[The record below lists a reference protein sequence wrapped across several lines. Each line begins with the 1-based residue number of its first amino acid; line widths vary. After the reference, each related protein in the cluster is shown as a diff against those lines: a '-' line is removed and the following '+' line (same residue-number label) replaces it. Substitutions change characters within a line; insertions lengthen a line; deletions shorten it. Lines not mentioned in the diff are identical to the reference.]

1 MSVALILEFDGVSVE
16 QYHEVNGY
24 LGIDVRTSEG
34 DWPAGMV
41 SHTGA
46 LGDHDNVVVFEVWDS
61 KDDQQAFME
70 SRLGAALAKA
80 GVPQPSRAE
89 WFEVQGHR
97 ERT

>member
-24 LGIDVRTSEG
+24 LGIDPRTNEG

-46 LGDHDNVVVFEVWDS
+46 MGNHDNFVVFELWDS
-61 KDDQQAFME
+61 QDDQQAFME
-70 SRLGAALAKA
+70 SRLGAALGRA
-80 GVPQPSRAE
+80 GVSQPSRSE
-89 WFEVQGHR
+89 WLEVQGHR